1 MEFIPRLWR
10 YLGPIFTWHKDT
22 RNPLSLCNLVSLGI
36 RKEFENY
43 ARLPPRHAHYAG
55 PSLLLFICWCC
66 DDPGQQQNW
75 GLANEQQLRFGRE
88 WGNMLEGFWNIEHGL
103 GPRYASF
110 RKHNEK
116 YCTSITRSQYTLAL
130 ELLSTGVI
138 WGILTLTII
147 SFKYFLPS
155 LAQNI
160 QFKVPSKAAPL
171 HPQFRYWYSHC
182 EQFLTIG

>member
-43 ARLPPRHAHYAG
+43 ARLPPRNAHYAG
-55 PSLLLFICWCC
+55 PSLLLFICQCC
-66 DDPGQQQNW
+66 YDPGQQQNW
-75 GLANEQQLRFGRE
+75 GWQTSNS
-88 WGNMLEGFWNIEHGL
+88 WGLGGSEEMLEGFWNIERGP

-116 YCTSITRSQYTLAL
+116 YCTSITNSQYTLA
-130 ELLSTGVI
+130 
-138 WGILTLTII
+138 
-147 SFKYFLPS
+147 
-155 LAQNI
+155 
-160 QFKVPSKAAPL
+160 
-171 HPQFRYWYSHC
+171 PQSATENWCYGESWHWHY
-182 EQFLTIG
+182 QL